1 MIMPAAPII
10 PTGPAIGTPFPDF
23 TLPDQHGTPVDFTA
37 ARAGRR
43 AMVVVHRSADW

>member
-1 MIMPAAPII
+1 MASSPTSS

-23 TLPDQHGTPVDFTA
+23 TLPDQHGEPVNFTA

-43 AMVVVHRSADW
+43 AMLVVHRSAAW